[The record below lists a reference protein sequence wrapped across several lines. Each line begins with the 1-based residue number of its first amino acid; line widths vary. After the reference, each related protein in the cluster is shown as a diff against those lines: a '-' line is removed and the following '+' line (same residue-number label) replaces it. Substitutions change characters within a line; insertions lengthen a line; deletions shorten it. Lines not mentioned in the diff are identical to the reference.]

1 MNFQSNLRKYREGL
15 GITAKDFAKQLGIN
29 YTTYAN
35 YENQGREP
43 KYETL
48 CKIAAAL
55 HVSIDDLLGYTPE
68 QSVQQDKLS
77 YWLEFATNAGF
88 PVKKHRDNILIDV
101 ADRTGKEED
110 IHCLSLSPQTFIEQ
124 MEKSA
129 FMAEKKLLPEKRKLT
144 LRFFI
149 RKMIK
154 NIAGGEDIP
163 DDTKIAWI
171 NYLFQHLAIPI
182 EPDSIFDKPIK
193 VYPLSR
199 REK

>member
-55 HVSIDDLLGYTPE
+55 HVSIDDLLLSPE
-68 QSVQQDKLS
+68 QSAQQDKLA
-77 YWLEFATNAGF
+77 YWLEFATIAGF
-88 PVKKHRDNILIDV
+88 PVKKHRDVILIDV
-101 ADRTGKEED
+101 ADRAGNEKD
-110 IHCLSLSPQTFIEQ
+110 IHCLSLSPQTYIEL
-124 MEKSA
+124 MKESA
-129 FMAEKKLLPEKRKLT
+129 LKADKKLLSEKRELT
-144 LRFFI
+144 MRHFI
-149 RKMIK
+149 YAMTKRIDSQ
-154 NIAGGEDIP
+154 EDLP
-163 DDTKIAWI
+163 LDMKIAWI